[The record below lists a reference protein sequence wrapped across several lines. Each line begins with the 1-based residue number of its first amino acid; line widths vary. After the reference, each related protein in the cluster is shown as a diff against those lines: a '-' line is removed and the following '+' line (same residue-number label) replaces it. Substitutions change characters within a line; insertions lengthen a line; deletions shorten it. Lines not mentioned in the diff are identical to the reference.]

1 MSSYHSKAFV
11 YHGHPKQVTL
21 ETLDLDCGPNDLI
34 VKVLMC
40 ARCGTDKSIFLHGH
54 KNVDPYAPVVLG
66 HELIG
71 TIVEVGNNVK
81 NCNEGIGYAQGKKLS
96 PDYLSFSVG
105 ERVTFQ
111 SRIARYKNGLMLI
124 PKPIANLSFQINGG
138 YAQYMRVPED
148 MIRSESVIRVPE
160 IVSDEEACLI
170 EPAACA
176 LESIYAT
183 PHPVGVDKEGRH
195 IYKAGIQSGGKTC
208 IIGSGT
214 VSLLYVSL
222 AILEGASKVVM
233 VVRSEKKEKLI
244 HQILKNQVNVYV
256 VPQLINS
263 TIQERLL
270 QEEKIVHDLEEI
282 TGGYLFDDVVCACS
296 DPNAQRL
303 MLKLYTREGYGV
315 GACFGGTHSLVD
327 QVDVDQNHYRC
338 AKTIGTSGCSTDAM
352 KAVLQWLYEGKLSF
366 QGFTSSRK
374 FTFDDSPQEFFTT
387 SADGLK
393 PVLYPWESRL

>member
-1 MSSYHSKAFV
+1 MSIYHSKAFV
-11 YHGHPKQVTL
+11 YHGQPEQVTL
-21 ETLDLDCGPNDLI
+21 ETINLDCGPNDII

-71 TIVEVGNNVK
+71 TIVEVGENVR
-81 NCNEGIGYAQGKKLS
+81 NCNEGIGYAQGKRLS
-96 PDYLSFSVG
+96 SEYLSFSPG

-138 YAQYMRVPED
+138 YAQYLKVPEE
-148 MIRSESVIRVPE
+148 MIRSESVIRVPDK
-160 IVSDEEACLI
+160 VTDEEACLI

-183 PHPVGVDKEGRH
+183 PHPVGVDKQGRH

-214 VSLLYVSL
+214 VSMLYASL
-222 AILEGASKVVM
+222 AILEGAEEVVM
-233 VVRSEKKEKLI
+233 IVRSSKKEKLI
-244 HQILKNQVNVYV
+244 QQILGNKVKVYIA
-256 VPQLINS
+256 PQLKNS
-263 TIQERLL
+263 TLQEQIL
-270 QEEKIVHDLEEI
+270 QEEKIVHDLEGLTE
-282 TGGYLFDDVVCACS
+282 GYLFDDVVCACS

-303 MLKLYTREGYGV
+303 MLKLYTREGYSV
-315 GACFGGTHSLVD
+315 GACFGGTHALID
-327 QVDVDQNHYRC
+327 QADIDQNHYRC
-338 AKTIGTSGCSTDAM
+338 AKTIGTSGCSTDSM
-352 KAVLQWLYEGKLSF
+352 KTVLQWVQEGKLSF
-366 QGFTSSRK
+366 KGFTSSRK
-374 FTFDDSPQEFFTT
+374 FTFQDSPQEFFTT
-387 SADGLK
+387 SVDGLK
-393 PVLYPWESRL
+393 PVLYPWETKS

>member
-1 MSSYHSKAFV
+1 MNSYHSKAFV
-11 YHGHPKQVTL
+11 YHGHPEQVTL
-21 ETLDLDCGPNDLI
+21 ETIDLNCGPNDLI

-40 ARCGTDKSIFLHGH
+40 ARCGTDKSIFLYGH

-71 TIVEVGNNVK
+71 IIVEIGDNVR
-81 NCNEGIGYAQGKKLS
+81 NCNDGIGYVQGKRLF
-96 PDYLSFSVG
+96 PDYLNFSVG

-138 YAQYMRVPED
+138 YAQYMRVPEE

-160 IVSDEEACLI
+160 QVSDEEACLI

-183 PHPVGVDKEGRH
+183 PHPFGVDKDGRH
-195 IYKAGIQSGGKTC
+195 IYKAGIQPGGKTC

-214 VSLLYVSL
+214 VSMLYASL
-222 AILEGASKVVM
+222 AILEGASEVVM
-233 VVRSEKKEKLI
+233 VVRSKKKEKLI
-244 HQILKNQVNVYV
+244 HQILGNQVNVYV
-256 VPQLINS
+256 VPQLVNS

-270 QEEKIVHDLEEI
+270 QEEKIVHALEEL
-282 TGGYLFDDVVCACS
+282 TEGYLFDDVVCACS

-315 GACFGGTHSLVD
+315 GACFGGTHSMVD
-327 QVDVDQNHYRC
+327 QADIDQNHYRC

-352 KAVLQWLYEGKLSF
+352 KAVLKWLHEGKLSF
-366 QGFTSSRK
+366 KGFISSRK

-393 PVLYPWESRL
+393 PVLYSWES

>member
-1 MSSYHSKAFV
+1 MSSYHSKALV
-11 YHGHPKQVTL
+11 YHGHPERVTL

-40 ARCGTDKSIFLHGH
+40 ARCGTDKSIFLYGH

-71 TIVEVGNNVK
+71 TIVEIGDNVK
-81 NCNEGIGYAQGKKLS
+81 NCNKGIGYTQGKRLS
-96 PDYLSFSVG
+96 SGYLNFSPG

-111 SRIARYKNGLMLI
+111 SRIARYKKGLMLI

-138 YAQYMRVPED
+138 YAQYMKVPEE
-148 MIRSESVIRVPE
+148 MIRSESVLRVPTN
-160 IVSDEEACLI
+160 VTDEEACLI

-195 IYKAGIQSGGKTC
+195 IYKAGIQPGGETC

-214 VSLLYVSL
+214 VSMIYASL
-222 AILEGASKVVM
+222 ALLEGAKEVVM
-233 VVRSEKKEKLI
+233 IVRSEKKEKLI
-244 HQILKNQVNVYV
+244 HQILGHKVKVYIT
-256 VPQLINS
+256 PQPNDSS
-263 TIQERLL
+263 TQEYLL
-270 QEEKIVHDLEEI
+270 QEENIVHDLEEI
-282 TGGYLFDDVVCACS
+282 TEGYLFDDVISACS

-327 QVDVDQNHYRC
+327 QADLDQNHYRC

-352 KAVLQWLYEGKLSF
+352 KTVLQWLHEGKLSF
-366 QGFTSSRK
+366 EGFTSSRR
-374 FTFDDSPQEFFTT
+374 FSFDNTPQEFFTT
-387 SADGLK
+387 AADGLK
-393 PVLYPWESRL
+393 PVLYPWENES

>member
-1 MSSYHSKAFV
+1 MSSYHSKAFL
-11 YHGHPKQVTL
+11 YHGRPEQITL
-21 ETLDLDCGPNDLI
+21 ETIDLNCGPNDLI

-71 TIVEVGNNVK
+71 IIVEVGDNVK

-96 PDYLSFSVG
+96 SEYLNFSSG

-138 YAQYMRVPED
+138 YSQYMKVPEE
-148 MIRSESVIRVPE
+148 MIRSESVIRVPKN
-160 IVSDEEACLI
+160 VTDEEACLI

-183 PHPVGVDKEGRH
+183 PHPVGVDNHGRH
-195 IYKAGIQSGGKTC
+195 IYKAGIQTGGKTC

-214 VSLLYVSL
+214 VGMVYASL
-222 AILEGASKVVM
+222 ALLEGAEEVIM
-233 VVRSEKKEKLI
+233 IVRSAKKKELI
-244 HQILKNQVNVYV
+244 HRILGNKVKVYIA
-256 VPQLINS
+256 PQLKDMS
-263 TIQERLL
+263 IQEYLL
-270 QEEKIVHDLEEI
+270 QEEKIVHDLEDM
-282 TGGYLFDDVVCACS
+282 TDGYLFDDVVSACS

-327 QVDVDQNHYRC
+327 QADIDQNHYRC

-352 KAVLQWLYEGKLSF
+352 KTILQWLHEGNLSF
-366 QGFTSSRK
+366 KNFTSSRK
-374 FTFDDSPQEFFTT
+374 FTFDDSPHEFFTT
-387 SADGLK
+387 SAEGLK
-393 PVLYPWESRL
+393 PVLYPWES